1 MARPVQGA
9 DRYHIENISF
19 WSLHSA
25 QTESLSEGHP
35 VIFSPS
41 SVIIPFP
48 PRERKDWNNPAE
60 IYGSPG
66 ARLLC
71 RNKWKTRAAVT
82 ERDTARSRVSR
93 PHGARPI
100 DTDTAHYMS
109 RLYGDQSRSVVWDT
123 QRVWFT
129 GEIVGRTLFGSPMT
143 AVMKYSVRTCNCVMW
158 WTEERRGDDPSW
170 GTPTLP
176 VPENFFSPIICYDF
190 CLFLSS

>member
-1 MARPVQGA
+1 MNRGAQNLLSLCSHPWTTKQREASVLRAWAYPMPPPVQGA
-9 DRYHIENISF
+9 DRYHIKNISF

-123 QRVWFT
+123 QHVWFT
-129 GEIVGRTLFGSPMT
+129 GEIVGRTLF
-143 AVMKYSVRTCNCVMW
+143 W
-158 WTEERRGDDPSW
+158 
-170 GTPTLP
+170 
-176 VPENFFSPIICYDF
+176 
-190 CLFLSS
+190 